1 MEVKLV
7 KFLCVLVIV
16 CSSCESIIKKK
27 IVSKPLVPNLTVL
40 PVDIIND
47 NFTRLDSKHQ
57 VIFERLL
64 EDSSGQ
70 GFILTSDSAKVF
82 SQYWII
88 KLESDDFSD
97 IEDKLAEYG
106 GVITCENGTE
116 YFVVQNL
123 VTREFF
129 VGSMISV
136 GESDFLTISY
146 EYSRD
151 INPDNW

>member
-1 MEVKLV
+1 M
-7 KFLCVLVIV
+7 
-16 CSSCESIIKKK
+16 
-27 IVSKPLVPNLTVL
+27 